1 MSKLDFLKERAKE
14 FWEVS
19 QYLYEKGKYNLSAF
33 NLEQAT
39 QLWLKY
45 LIGIKVGEWP
55 KTHYLNE
62 LIEELSRVY
71 ENQKILEYLRENE
84 IFFENLSD
92 SYFTS
97 RYFSKIFSKN
107 LVEKLMKNCKEFFEL
122 LEKIT
127 GEKFF
132 I

>member
-1 MSKLDFLKERAKE
+1 MSKLDFLKERAQE
-14 FWEVS
+14 FWETA
-19 QYLYEKGKYNLSAF
+19 QYLFEKGRYNLSAF

-39 QLWLKY
+39 KLWLKY

-62 LIEELSRVY
+62 LIEEFSRVY
-71 ENQKILEYLRENE
+71 DTQEILEYYRENE

-92 SYFTS
+92 AYFTS
-97 RYFSKIFSKN
+97 RYFSKVFSKN
-107 LVEKLMKNCKEFFEL
+107 LVEKLMKKCKEFFEF
-122 LEKIT
+122 LEKTI
-127 GEKFF
+127 GEKFQ